1 MEAFVKRFVAQ
12 KYFSFYGFN
21 LSVRACLY
29 RFFYYTNHQSSLSSL
44 QDIIIPIIHPLEMSE
59 GMDKTYW
66 PYSRLRSPVYSS
78 CV

>member
-1 MEAFVKRFVAQ
+1 MEASVKRFIAQ

-29 RFFYYTNHQSSLSSL
+29 RFFYYTNNQSGLSSL
-44 QDIIIPIIHPLEMSE
+44 QDIIIPINYLLEMSE
-59 GMDKTYW
+59 GLDKTNL
-66 PYSRLRSPVYSS
+66 PYSRLRSPVDSS